1 MFDSVL
7 AHNVPRRQIGKGAI
21 LSFTAHVAVIALA
34 LYISSRPHEEDKKNT
49 RKVMLFNPPPP
60 PPPPP
65 AGGGAVTKPKVEH
78 KKVIK
83 KPDTVVQT
91 TKKESPKPQE
101 HEKPQEEPDPAGV
114 EGGVKG
120 GVAGG
125 VVGGVVGGSLGST
138 IPFGV
143 GMVRPTISNRP
154 SPIYNQEALALRVSG
169 TALVKCIVKV
179 DGTLTNCR
187 IIKGLPHMDQ
197 SILDMLHKQWRY
209 DSGVMF
215 QGHPV
220 QVEMV
225 IPVTVKAP

>member
-7 AHNVPRRQIGKGAI
+7 AHNVPRRQIGRGAI
-21 LSFTAHVAVIALA
+21 LSFVVHVGLIALA
-34 LYISSRPHEEDKKNT
+34 VYISSRPPSEEKKAA
-49 RKVMLFNPPPP
+49 RKVMLFNPPP

-78 KKVIK
+78 KKVIR

-101 HEKPQEEPDPAGV
+101 REKPQEQPEPGGV

-125 VVGGVVGGSLGST
+125 VVGGVVGGTLGST
-138 IPFGV
+138 VPFGA
-143 GMVRPTISNRP
+143 GMNRPTWKSNP
-154 SPIYNQEALALRVSG
+154 APIWSREAAAIRVTG
-169 TALVKCIVKV
+169 LALVKCIITVE
-179 DGTLTNCR
+179 GTLQNCK
-187 IIKGLPHMDQ
+187 IIKGLPHMDE
-197 SILDMLHKQWRY
+197 SILSVLKEWRTN
-209 DSGVMF
+209 GPVMF

-220 QVEMV
+220 SVEYV
-225 IPVTVKAP
+225 IPVKVVAP